1 MSETHHLVF
10 HLRDD
15 DTVADDHEALEP
27 RCNGAGL
34 GLVAQLAEQG
44 GDRSPVVRPR
54 IANRQIHGGRL
65 VACWARP

>member
-1 MSETHHLVF
+1 MSETHHLVL

-27 RCNGAGL
+27 RSNSAGL

-44 GDRSPVVRPR
+44 GDRSPVVRPGVS
-54 IANRQIHGGRL
+54 NRQTH
-65 VACWARP
+65 AE